1 MKVQTNITYE
11 LTVEDIEQAIKEY
24 IQKISL
30 NQALDFSCTKVVFN
44 YKDINKDDDDRGP
57 YRPIMRVASCVVTPS
72 FLD

>member
-1 MKVQTNITYE
+1 MRVQTDIKYE

-24 IQKISL
+24 VDSKIESD
-30 NQALDFSCTKVVFN
+30 LDFRGTKVDFN

-57 YRPIMRVASCVVTPS
+57 YRPIMRVSSCVVTPS

>member
-1 MKVQTNITYE
+1 MRLKTDIKYE

-24 IQKISL
+24 IEKISL
-30 NQALDFSCTKVVFN
+30 NQALDFSATKVDFN

>member
-1 MKVQTNITYE
+1 MKVQTDIKYE

-24 IQKISL
+24 VDSKIEF
-30 NQALDFSCTKVVFN
+30 AVDFSATKVVFN

-57 YRPIMRVASCVVTPS
+57 YRPIMRVASFIVTPS